1 MIASAIKQGGNNMKK
16 ENGYWIDEN
25 NNKWDCK
32 DTDEELAIIYSRFM
46 CNCDNCTNCY
56 NCSNCHSCMACHD
69 CYDCDNCFEC
79 NSCGKCDNC
88 TNCNHLYACNDL
100 EDCTVCKTVTFD

>member
-1 MIASAIKQGGNNMKK
+1 MKK

-46 CNCDNCTNCY
+46 CNCDNCTNC
-56 NCSNCHSCMACHD
+56 
-69 CYDCDNCFEC
+69 
-79 NSCGKCDNC
+79 
-88 TNCNHLYACNDL
+88 NHLYACNDL